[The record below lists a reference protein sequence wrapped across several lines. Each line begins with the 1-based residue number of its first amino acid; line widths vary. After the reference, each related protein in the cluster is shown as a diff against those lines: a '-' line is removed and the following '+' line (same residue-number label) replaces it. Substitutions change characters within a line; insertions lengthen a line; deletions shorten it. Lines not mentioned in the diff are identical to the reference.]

1 MERTMTRAE
10 RLKAIETYL
19 YQSAGGKKATD
30 IALRFGVHRSTV
42 YRDIQSLGES
52 GSPIWEDDGRFG
64 VLKERYLTTVR
75 VNLHEALALYL
86 AARLLS
92 AHSDEHNPHVVSA
105 LEKLASAMPE
115 SIGKHIGRT
124 ASLSDKRRPDPDH
137 IRVLETLTRAWSE
150 RRQVRIVYHNPQ
162 TGETTER
169 TIDPCFIEPSPV
181 GYACYVIGYDRL
193 RQAIR
198 EFKVERIE
206 RATLLETTFETRDG
220 FDPYDFLEH
229 SWGIMGGDEVVDV
242 ELRFSA
248 KVAYRVRE
256 SDWPGVVEVTDE
268 PDGGCRMRLR
278 VKHTLE
284 MKPWIRSW
292 GPECEVLAP
301 EELRQEIAEDMIE
314 AGEMYGKS
322 SAGM

>member
-10 RLKAIETYL
+10 RLKAIETWL
-19 YQSAGGKKATD
+19 YQSSGGGKATE
-30 IALRFGVHRSTV
+30 IASRFGVHRSTV

-52 GSPIWEDDGRFG
+52 GSPIWEDGGRFG

-75 VNLHEALALYL
+75 VKLHEALALYL

-115 SIGKHIGRT
+115 SIGEHINRT
-124 ASLSDKRRPDPDH
+124 AAVADRRRPDRDH
-137 IRVLETLTRAWSE
+137 IRVLEKLTRAWSE
-150 RRQVRIVYHNPQ
+150 RRQVRMVYHNPQ

-169 TIDPCFIEPSPV
+169 TVDPYFIEPSPV
-181 GYACYVIGYDRL
+181 GYASYVIGYDHL
-193 RQAIR
+193 RQAVR
-198 EFKVERIE
+198 EFKVERIQ
-206 RATLLETTFETRDG
+206 RATLLEAAFNTRDG
-220 FDPYDFLEH
+220 FDPYEFLEH

-242 ELRFSA
+242 VLRFSG
-248 KVAYRVRE
+248 KVGYRVRE
-256 SDWPGVVEVTDE
+256 SDWPGVVDVTDE
-268 PDGGCRMRLR
+268 PDGGCRLRLR

-301 EELRQEIAEDMIE
+301 EELRKEIAEDMIA
-314 AGEMYGKS
+314 AGRVYGKS
-322 SAGM
+322 SAGT

>member
-1 MERTMTRAE
+1 MERTMSRAA
-10 RLKAIETYL
+10 RLNAIETFL
-19 YQSAGGKKATD
+19 YRSPGGKRATD
-30 IALRFGVHRSTV
+30 IAARFGVHRSTV
-42 YRDIQSLGES
+42 YRDIQSLGEA
-52 GSPIWEDDGRFG
+52 GSPIWEDNGRFG
-64 VLKERYLTTVR
+64 VLKDRYLTTVR

-105 LEKLASAMPE
+105 LEKLAIAMPE
-115 SIGKHIGRT
+115 SIGEHINRT
-124 ASLSDKRRPDPDH
+124 AAVADKRRPDREH

-150 RRQVRIVYHNPQ
+150 RRQVRLTYHNPQ

-169 TIDPCFIEPSPV
+169 NVDPYFIEPSPV
-181 GYACYVIGYDRL
+181 GYACYVIGYDHL
-193 RQAIR
+193 RQDIR

-206 RATLLETTFETRDG
+206 RAALMESGIVVRDG
-220 FDPYDFLEH
+220 FDPYDFLQH

-242 ELRFSA
+242 ALRFSE
-248 KVAYRVRE
+248 KVSYRVRE

-268 PDGGCRMRLR
+268 PGGGCRMRLR

-292 GPECEVLAP
+292 GPDCQVLAP
-301 EELRQEIAEDMIE
+301 EALRQEIAEDMIE
-314 AGEMYGKS
+314 AGRVYEKES
-322 SAGM
+322 T

>member
-19 YQSAGGKKATD
+19 FHSSGGRRATD
-30 IALRFGVHRSTV
+30 IATRFGVHRSTV

-52 GSPIWEDDGRFG
+52 GSPIWEDGGRFG
-64 VLKERYLTTVR
+64 VLKDRYLTTVR

-86 AARLLS
+86 AARLLA

-105 LEKLASAMPE
+105 LEKLANALPE
-115 SIGKHIGRT
+115 SIGEHVNRT
-124 ASLSDKRRPDPDH
+124 AALSDKRRPDPDH

-150 RRQVRIVYHNPQ
+150 RRQARMVYRNAQ
-162 TGETTER
+162 TGETTKR
-169 TIDPCFIEPSPV
+169 VIDPYFIEPSPV
-181 GYACYVIGYDRL
+181 GYACYVIGYDHL
-193 RQAIR
+193 RRDIR

-206 RATLLETTFETRDG
+206 RAGLLETTFVLRDG
-220 FDPYDFLEH
+220 FDPYAFLEH
-229 SWGIMGGDEVVDV
+229 SWGIMGGEEVVDV
-242 ELRFSA
+242 ALRFSE
-248 KVAYRVRE
+248 KVRYRVRE
-256 SDWPGVVEVTDE
+256 SDWPGVVDVSDE
-268 PDGGCRMRLR
+268 PDGGCSMRLR

-301 EELRQEIAEDMIE
+301 EELRREIAAEMIA
-314 AGEMYGKS
+314 AGKVYGRS
-322 SAGM
+322 GAGT

>member
-19 YQSAGGKKATD
+19 YQSSGGRKATE
-30 IALRFGVHRSTV
+30 IASRFGVHRSTV

-115 SIGKHIGRT
+115 SIGEHVNRT
-124 ASLSDKRRPDPDH
+124 AAVADKRRPDRDH
-137 IRVLETLTRAWSE
+137 IRVLETLTHAWSE
-150 RRQVRIVYHNPQ
+150 RRQVRMIYHNPQ
-162 TGETTER
+162 TGETTDR
-169 TIDPCFIEPSPV
+169 TVDPYFIEPSPV
-181 GYACYVIGYDRL
+181 GYACYVIGYDHLRL
-193 RQAIR
+193 DIR

-206 RATLLETTFETRDG
+206 RATLLETKFKTRDG
-220 FDPYDFLEH
+220 FDPYVFLDH

-242 ELRFSA
+242 VLRFSG

-256 SDWPGVVEVTDE
+256 SDWPGVVTVTEE

-292 GPECEVLAP
+292 GPECEVLTP
-301 EELRQEIAEDMIE
+301 EELRQEIAEEMIE
-314 AGEMYGKS
+314 AGEMYESGS
-322 SAGM
+322 V

>member
-1 MERTMTRAE
+1 MERTMIRAE
-10 RLKAIETYL
+10 RLTAIETYL
-19 YQSAGGKKATD
+19 YQAAGGRRATE
-30 IALRFGVHRSTV
+30 IAARFGVHRSTV
-42 YRDIQSLGES
+42 YRDIQSLGEA
-52 GSPIWEDDGRFG
+52 GSPIWEDNGRFG
-64 VLKERYLTTVR
+64 VLKDRYLTTVR

-105 LEKLASAMPE
+105 LEKLAGAMPE
-115 SIGKHIGRT
+115 SIGEHINRT
-124 ASLSDKRRPDPDH
+124 AAVADKRKPDPEH

-150 RRQVRIVYHNPQ
+150 RRQVRLTYHNPQ

-169 TIDPCFIEPSPV
+169 NVDPYFIEPSPV
-181 GYACYVIGYDRL
+181 GYACYVIGYDHL
-193 RQAIR
+193 RKDIR

-206 RATLLETTFETRDG
+206 RATLLETAFKTRDG
-220 FDPYDFLEH
+220 FDPYEFLEH

-256 SDWPGVVEVTDE
+256 SDWPGVVDVTDE
-268 PDGGCRMRLR
+268 PGGGCRMRLR

-292 GPECEVLAP
+292 GPDCEVLAP
-301 EELRQEIAEDMIE
+301 EDLRQEIAEDMIE
-314 AGEMYGKS
+314 AGRVYESKTI
-322 SAGM
+322 

>member
-10 RLKAIETYL
+10 RLKAVETFL
-19 YQSAGGKKATD
+19 YRSSGGRRATD
-30 IALRFGVHRSTV
+30 IAARFGVHRSTV

-52 GSPIWEDDGRFG
+52 GSPIWEDNGRFG
-64 VLKERYLTTVR
+64 VLKDKYLTTVR

-115 SIGKHIGRT
+115 SIGEHINRT
-124 ASLSDKRRPDPDH
+124 AAVADKRRPDPDH

-150 RRQVRIVYHNPQ
+150 RRQVRMVYHNPQ
-162 TGETTER
+162 TGETTGR
-169 TIDPCFIEPSPV
+169 TIDPYFIEPSPV
-181 GYACYVIGYDRL
+181 GYASYVIGYDHL
-193 RQAIR
+193 RRDIR

-206 RATLLETTFETRDG
+206 RATLLESVFVMRGG
-220 FDPYDFLEH
+220 FDPYEFLQH

-242 ELRFSA
+242 ALRFSA

-256 SDWPGVVEVTDE
+256 SDWPGVVEVADE

-284 MKPWIRSW
+284 MKPWIRGW

-301 EELRQEIAEDMIE
+301 EDLRREIAADMIA
-314 AGEMYGKS
+314 AGEVYRKRS
-322 SAGM
+322 

>member
-30 IALRFGVHRSTV
+30 IASRFAVHRSTV

-52 GSPIWEDDGRFG
+52 GSPIWEDNGQFG

-115 SIGKHIGRT
+115 SIGEHINRT
-124 ASLSDKRRPDPDH
+124 AAVADRRRPDRDH
-137 IRVLETLTRAWSE
+137 IRILETLTRAWSE
-150 RRQVRIVYHNPQ
+150 RRQARIVYHNPQ
-162 TGETTER
+162 TGETTDR
-169 TIDPCFIEPSPV
+169 TVDPYFIEPSPV
-181 GYACYVIGYDRL
+181 GYACYVIGYDHL
-193 RQAIR
+193 RQDIR

-206 RATLLETTFETRDG
+206 RATLLETRFKTRVG
-220 FDPYDFLEH
+220 FDPYEFLEH
-229 SWGIMGGDEVVDV
+229 SWGIMGGNEVVDV
-242 ELRFSA
+242 VLRFSE

-256 SDWPGVVEVTDE
+256 SDWPGVVDVTDE
-268 PDGGCRMRLR
+268 PDGGCRLRLR

-284 MKPWIRSW
+284 MKPWIRGW

-301 EELRQEIAEDMIE
+301 EELRNEIAEDMIK
-314 AGEMYGKS
+314 AGSVYESGS
-322 SAGM
+322 V

>member
-19 YQSAGGKKATD
+19 FHSSGGRRATD

-42 YRDIQSLGES
+42 YRDIRSLGES

-64 VLKERYLTTVR
+64 VLKDRYLTTVR

-86 AARLLS
+86 AARLLA

-105 LEKLASAMPE
+105 LEKLANALPE
-115 SIGKHIGRT
+115 SIGEHVNRT
-124 ASLSDKRRPDPDH
+124 AALSDKRRPDPEH
-137 IRVLETLTRAWSE
+137 TRVLETLTRAWSD
-150 RRQVRIVYHNPQ
+150 RRQVRMVYRNAQ
-162 TGETTER
+162 TGETTKR
-169 TIDPCFIEPSPV
+169 VIDPYFIEPSPV
-181 GYACYVIGYDRL
+181 GYACYVIGYDHL
-193 RQAIR
+193 RRDIR

-206 RATLLETTFETRDG
+206 RAALLESRFVLRDG
-220 FDPYDFLEH
+220 FDPYGFLEH
-229 SWGIMGGDEVVDV
+229 SWGIMGGDEIVDV
-242 ELRFSA
+242 ALRFSE
-248 KVAYRVRE
+248 KVKYRVRE
-256 SDWPGVVEVTDE
+256 SDWPGVVAVNDE
-268 PDGGCRMRLR
+268 PDGGCSMRLR

-301 EELRQEIAEDMIE
+301 AELRREI
-314 AGEMYGKS
+314 AGEMIAAGKVYES
-322 SAGM
+322 ESI

>member
-19 YQSAGGKKATD
+19 FHSSGGRRATD

-64 VLKERYLTTVR
+64 VLKDRYLTTVR

-86 AARLLS
+86 AARLLA

-105 LEKLASAMPE
+105 LEKLANALPE
-115 SIGKHIGRT
+115 SIGEHVNRT
-124 ASLSDKRRPDPDH
+124 AALSDKRRPDPDH

-150 RRQVRIVYHNPQ
+150 RRQVRMVYRNAQ
-162 TGETTER
+162 TGETTKR
-169 TIDPCFIEPSPV
+169 VIDPYFIEPSPV
-181 GYACYVIGYDRL
+181 GYACYVIGYDHL
-193 RQAIR
+193 RRDIR

-206 RATLLETTFETRDG
+206 RAALLETTFVLRDG
-220 FDPYDFLEH
+220 FDPYAFLEH

-242 ELRFSA
+242 ALRFSE
-248 KVAYRVRE
+248 KVKYRVRE
-256 SDWPGVVEVTDE
+256 SDWPGVVDVSDE
-268 PDGGCRMRLR
+268 PDGGCSMRLR

-301 EELRQEIAEDMIE
+301 EELRREI
-314 AGEMYGKS
+314 AGEMIAAGKVYGRRG
-322 SAGM
+322 AGT

>member
-1 MERTMTRAE
+1 MERTVNRAE
-10 RLKAIETYL
+10 RLKAIETFL
-19 YQSAGGKKATD
+19 YRSSGGRRATD
-30 IALRFGVHRSTV
+30 IAARFGVHRSTV
-42 YRDIQSLGES
+42 YRDLRSLSEA
-52 GSPIWEDDGRFG
+52 GSPVWEDDGRFG
-64 VLKERYLTTVR
+64 VLKDKYLTAVR

-115 SIGKHIGRT
+115 SIGEHINRT
-124 ASLSDKRRPDPDH
+124 AAVADKHRPDPDH

-150 RRQVRIVYHNPQ
+150 RRQVRLIYHNPQ

-169 TIDPCFIEPSPV
+169 TVDPYFIEPSPV
-181 GYACYVIGYDRL
+181 GYACYVIGYDHL
-193 RQAIR
+193 RRDIR

-206 RATLLETTFETRDG
+206 RATLLETVYETRDG
-220 FDPYDFLEH
+220 FDPYEFLAH

-242 ELRFSA
+242 ALRFSA
-248 KVAYRVRE
+248 RVAYRVRE
-256 SDWPGVVEVTDE
+256 SDWPGVVDVTDE

-284 MKPWIRSW
+284 MKPWIRGW

-301 EELRQEIAEDMIE
+301 EDLRREIAADMIA
-314 AGEMYGKS
+314 AGEMYESKS
-322 SAGM
+322 I

>member
-1 MERTMTRAE
+1 MERTMSRAA
-10 RLKAIETYL
+10 RLKAIETFL
-19 YQSAGGKKATD
+19 YRSSGGRRATD
-30 IALRFGVHRSTV
+30 IAARFGVHRSTV
-42 YRDIQSLGES
+42 YRDIQSLGEA

-64 VLKERYLTTVR
+64 VLKDKYLTTVR

-115 SIGKHIGRT
+115 SIGEHINRT
-124 ASLSDKRRPDPDH
+124 AAVADKRRPDPDH

-150 RRQVRIVYHNPQ
+150 RRQVRLIYHNPQ

-169 TIDPCFIEPSPV
+169 TVDPYFIEPSPV
-181 GYACYVIGYDRL
+181 GYASYVIGYDHL
-193 RQAIR
+193 RRDIR

-206 RATLLETTFETRDG
+206 RATLLETVYETRGG
-220 FDPYDFLEH
+220 FDPYNFLEH

-242 ELRFSA
+242 ALRFSA
-248 KVAYRVRE
+248 RVAYRVRE
-256 SDWPGVVEVTDE
+256 SDWPGVVDVADE
-268 PDGGCRMRLR
+268 PDGGCRLRLR

-284 MKPWIRSW
+284 MKPWIRGW
-292 GPECEVLAP
+292 GPECEVLEP
-301 EELRQEIAEDMIE
+301 EDLRREIAADMIG
-314 AGEMYGKS
+314 AGEMYESKS
-322 SAGM
+322 I

>member
-19 YQSAGGKKATD
+19 YQSSGGRKATE
-30 IALRFGVHRSTV
+30 IASRFGVHRSTV

-115 SIGKHIGRT
+115 SIGEHINRT
-124 ASLSDKRRPDPDH
+124 AAVADKRRPDRDH

-150 RRQVRIVYHNPQ
+150 RKQVRMVYHNPQ

-169 TIDPCFIEPSPV
+169 TIDPHFIEPSPV
-181 GYACYVIGYDRL
+181 GYASYVIGYDHL

-206 RATLLETTFETRDG
+206 RATLLETKFKMRDG
-220 FDPYDFLEH
+220 FDPYEFLEH
-229 SWGIMGGDEVVDV
+229 SWGIMGGNEVVDV
-242 ELRFSA
+242 VLRFSG

-256 SDWPGVVEVTDE
+256 SDWPGVVDVTDE

-301 EELRQEIAEDMIE
+301 EELRTKIAEDMIA
-314 AGEMYGKS
+314 AGKMYES
-322 SAGM
+322 ESI

>member
-10 RLKAIETYL
+10 RLKAIETFL

-30 IALRFGVHRSTV
+30 IASRFGVHRSTV
-42 YRDIQSLGES
+42 YRDIQSLGGS
-52 GSPIWEDDGRFG
+52 GSPIWEDNGRFG
-64 VLKERYLTTVR
+64 VLKGRYLTTVR
-75 VNLHEALALYL
+75 VHLHEALALFL

-115 SIGKHIGRT
+115 SIGEHISRT

-137 IRVLETLTRAWSE
+137 IHVLETLTRAWSE

-162 TGETTER
+162 TGETTR
-169 TIDPCFIEPSPV
+169 RIVDPYFIEPSPV
-181 GYACYVIGYDRL
+181 GYASHVIGYDHL
-193 RQAIR
+193 RRDIR

-206 RATLLETTFETRDG
+206 KAALLEAEYETRDG
-220 FDPYDFLEH
+220 FDPYEFLAH
-229 SWGIMGGDEVVDV
+229 SWGIMGGEEVVDV
-242 ELRFSA
+242 ALRFSA

-256 SDWPGVVEVTDE
+256 SDWPGVVDVTDE

-301 EELRQEIAEDMIE
+301 EELRQEIAGDMIA
-314 AGEMYGKS
+314 AGKMYES
-322 SAGM
+322 RTI